1 MEISSLFIY
10 LSLILWQIG
19 FIIWILLKLFYKPKE
34 IGSKNYTSTQV
45 PQVEVKQSNT
55 KPPHVDVMVR
65 KQIKTNKP
73 TSSTVKSDEVIVGK
87 VLNKKNKLKQIR
99 RGNHG

>member
-1 MEISSLFIY
+1 
-10 LSLILWQIG
+10 
-19 FIIWILLKLFYKPKE
+19 
-34 IGSKNYTSTQV
+34 
-45 PQVEVKQSNT
+45 
-55 KPPHVDVMVR
+55 MVR

>member
-55 KPPHVDVMVR
+55 KPSHVDVMVR
-65 KQIKTNKP
+65 KQIKTNNSRA
-73 TSSTVKSDEVIVGK
+73 T
-87 VLNKKNKLKQIR
+87 QIKAT
-99 RGNHG
+99 